1 MREYL
6 ESRSAITFNPS
17 SVEGERKRKR
27 AQPEEKNLLLKMKLG
42 YALNVAGNTKSEK
55 IRNQLVKALRILTT
69 EHEYVK
75 SLKAREQ

>member
-6 ESRSAITFNPS
+6 ANKSAIIFNPS

-42 YALNVAGNTKSEK
+42 YALNVAGYTKSEK
-55 IRNQLVKALRILTT
+55 IRNQLVKALKILTT
-69 EHEYVK
+69 EHVYVK